1 MAHLVDLGDVPRAV
15 VLTVVAADALVFVDD
30 DGAVFIAVDR
40 ILRATLCAGGIAAVE
55 AVLLEKVPVELSLM
69 IDALFH
75 LNERVDA

>member
-15 VLTVVAADALVFVDD
+15 VLAVVAADALVFVDD
-30 DGAVFIAVDR
+30 DGAVFVAVDR
-40 ILRATLCAGGIAAVE
+40 ILRAALCAGGIAAVE

-75 LNERVDA
+75 LNERIDA